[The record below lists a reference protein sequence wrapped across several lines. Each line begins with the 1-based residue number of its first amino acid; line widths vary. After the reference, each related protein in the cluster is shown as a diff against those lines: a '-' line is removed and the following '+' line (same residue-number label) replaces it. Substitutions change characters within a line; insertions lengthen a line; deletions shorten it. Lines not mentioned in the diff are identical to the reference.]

1 MRFGPCLPVL
11 RAMALV
17 TLEVERALGMVNGRC
32 GRVMVFGWVV
42 GWWESLWLRVE
53 VLGFFFFGVEFGCFR
68 NSPKAIR
75 SLAKTTTLLL
85 VERLEEEM
93 K

>member
-17 TLEVERALGMVNGRC
+17 TLEVERALGMVKGRC

-53 VLGFFFFGVEFGCFR
+53 VLGFFFLVRSSDVFE
-68 NSPKAIR
+68 IR
-75 SLAKTTTLLL
+75 RRQSAALPRPLHSCSSNDSRK
-85 VERLEEEM
+85 